1 MKKSANHDDDNGDE
15 APPPPPPNSISIISS
30 LLRAELNMHVKQQAW
45 EKIEE
50 MLDSNPDVARAVDPA
65 TGELPLHVL
74 ARKCNIR
81 TLSIDLA
88 ILANPE
94 GLLHRDSQGE
104 IPLHSAAESGSFEGL
119 KIIYEAY
126 KDGRKC
132 FDDAGR

>member
-1 MKKSANHDDDNGDE
+1 
-15 APPPPPPNSISIISS
+15 
-30 LLRAELNMHVKQQAW
+30 MHVKQQAW
-45 EKIEE
+45 DKIEQ

-74 ARKCNIR
+74 ARKCNTR

-88 ILANPE
+88 ILDNPK
-94 GLLHRDSQGE
+94 GLLHRDFNGQ

-119 KIIYEAY
+119 KIIGVAY

-132 FDDAGR
+132 FDNAGR

>member
-1 MKKSANHDDDNGDE
+1 
-15 APPPPPPNSISIISS
+15 
-30 LLRAELNMHVKQQAW
+30 MHAKQKAW
-45 EKIEE
+45 DKIEQ
-50 MLDSNPDVARAVDPA
+50 MLDSNPDIARAVDPA

-74 ARKCNIR
+74 ARNCNSR
-81 TLSIDLA
+81 TLLSIDLA

-94 GLLHRDSQGE
+94 GLLHRDFNRQ

-132 FDDAGR
+132 SDNAGR

>member
-1 MKKSANHDDDNGDE
+1 MEKSANHDDENGDE
-15 APPPPPPNSISIISS
+15 APPPPPPNSTSIISS
-30 LLRAELNMHVKQQAW
+30 LFRAELNMHVKQQAW
-45 EKIEE
+45 EKIEQ

-94 GLLHRDSQGE
+94 GLLHRDANGQ

-126 KDGRKC
+126 KGGRKC

>member
-1 MKKSANHDDDNGDE
+1 MKKSANHDDNSGDE
-15 APPPPPPNSISIISS
+15 APPPPPPNSTSIISS

-45 EKIEE
+45 DKIEQ

-74 ARKCNIR
+74 ARKCNTR

-94 GLLHRDSQGE
+94 GLLHRDFNGQ
-104 IPLHSAAESGSFEGL
+104 IPLHSAAESGSFGGKNHFRSL
-119 KIIYEAY
+119 Q
-126 KDGRKC
+126 GREEML
-132 FDDAGR
+132 